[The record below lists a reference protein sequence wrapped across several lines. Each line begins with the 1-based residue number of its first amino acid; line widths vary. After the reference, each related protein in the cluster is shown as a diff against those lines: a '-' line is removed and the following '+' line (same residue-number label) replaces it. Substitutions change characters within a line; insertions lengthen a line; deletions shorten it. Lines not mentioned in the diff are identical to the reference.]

1 MTMQSHSDIA
11 ISFVYARSYYV
22 KTVTKSGHLTN
33 GKPCSTLPNQIEEL
47 LEDANASLSIDNIL
61 SSKLPPLSVYFF
73 SSSTAS
79 TIYTYPE
86 TN

>member
-47 LEDANASLSIDNIL
+47 LEDLYFHQ
-61 SSKLPPLSVYFF
+61 KCLPSRCMFF

>member
-1 MTMQSHSDIA
+1 MHRINNIAAYDSAKSFWYA

-22 KTVTKSGHLTN
+22 KTVTKSGHLTK
-33 GKPCSTLPNQIEEL
+33 GKPCSTLPNQIEVL

-73 SSSTAS
+73 VS
-79 TIYTYPE
+79 
-86 TN
+86 